1 MDTASLVDVEPLGY
15 QSTVNFKYSPAPS
28 TEYLQIDGR
37 YTVRGFDGNTTLAGP
52 GGWTWRNEV
61 AMATLCV
68 WGAGLHGRRY
78 RPNIAH
84 RKPGTTWKNAHR
96 QRDRTAGQC
105 QYFWLRHRAR
115 GGIEKAEVFA
125 DPKVIMDRIEQ
136 ARIKG
141 FAMR

>member
-68 WGAGLHGRRY
+68 WGQVYTAVDTGQISPIASREPRGKMLIGSAIGLRGNVNTFGY
-78 RPNIAH
+78 DIA
-84 RKPGTTWKNAHR
+84 
-96 QRDRTAGQC
+96 
-105 QYFWLRHRAR
+105 L
-115 GGIEKAEVFA
+115 GGH
-125 DPKVIMDRIEQ
+125 
-136 ARIKG
+136 
-141 FAMR
+141 